1 MSFPFKTVLV
11 VGATSGIGL
20 AMAERFVQEGKKVIA
35 VGRRQDRL
43 DAFVQKHGAEMTDS
57 FVFDITNTAGLDAFV
72 ADVTKKHPDL
82 DCVYLNA
89 GYQRPIALTDPASVN
104 LDDFHYEINLNFT
117 CNVNL
122 CIKFLPHLK
131 SFNGPSCLMITGT
144 HISVIPA
151 MMVPAYSAAKAAA
164 RAFFDCLRAQNE
176 GSNVRFVDIGTPL
189 VQTELHDYMGEE
201 RGRAMGMPVNAFV
214 DQVFEQLEQGKEEV
228 VVGVI
233 GLANSD
239 EFKGLLERRH
249 KLFMELTA
257 LMRQAH

>member
-1 MSFPFKTVLV
+1 
-11 VGATSGIGL
+11 
-20 AMAERFVQEGKKVIA
+20 
-35 VGRRQDRL
+35 
-43 DAFVQKHGAEMTDS
+43 
-57 FVFDITNTAGLDAFV
+57 
-72 ADVTKKHPDL
+72 
-82 DCVYLNA
+82 
-89 GYQRPIALTDPASVN
+89 
-104 LDDFHYEINLNFT
+104 
-117 CNVNL
+117 
-122 CIKFLPHLK
+122 
-131 SFNGPSCLMITGT
+131 
-144 HISVIPA
+144 
-151 MMVPAYSAAKAAA
+151 MMVPAYSAAKAAS

-189 VQTELHDYMGEE
+189 VQSTSSLHISFIFYTDFLSAELHDYMGEE

-249 KLFMELTA
+249 KLFTELTA